1 MMLPIDHMRRLL
13 KAVTAAALFYGFV
26 GAGDVRFAAAEE
38 GWITLFDGKTLDGWH
53 KNPAKIGHGTGG
65 QWTVEDGSITGQ
77 QDPPGSGNGGI
88 LLTDKKFKNF
98 ELELDIKPD
107 WGICSGLFLRSND
120 KGQCLQMM
128 VDYHDGGNVGHVYGE
143 GTGGFN
149 TRPFDI
155 DGVVDDAKKLK
166 TYVAKP
172 VKGEAPK
179 LDYTCTSDE
188 WIKAYKVDDWNHV
201 KVRVEGSPAKVS
213 TWINGQPIIVWDGA
227 KFEGKNYDKQKV
239 LDTIG
244 DEGSIAVQVHGG
256 KSWPVGAKCRWKNI
270 RIKPL

>member
-1 MMLPIDHMRRLL
+1 MMLPIHHMRRVS
-13 KAVTAAALFYGFV
+13 KAIVAAALMV
-26 GAGDVRFAAAEE
+26 GLVAAGEVRSASAEE
-38 GWITLFDGKTLDGWH
+38 GWITLFDGKSLDGWH
-53 KNPAKIGHGTGG
+53 KNPTKIGHGTGG
-65 QWTVEDGSITGQ
+65 QWTVEDGAITGQ

-88 LLTDKKFKNF
+88 LLTDKMFKNF

-107 WGICSGLFLRSND
+107 WGICSGLFLRAND

-166 TYVAKP
+166 SYVAKP

-227 KFEGKNYDKQKV
+227 KYEGKNYDKQKV
-239 LDTIG
+239 IDTLG
-244 DEGSIAVQVHGG
+244 DKGSIAVQVHGG

>member
-13 KAVTAAALFYGFV
+13 NAVTAAALFCGFV
-26 GAGDVRFAAAEE
+26 AVGDVRIAAAEE

-65 QWTVEDGSITGQ
+65 QWTVEDGAITGQ

-172 VKGEAPK
+172 VKGEAPQ
-179 LDYTCTSDE
+179 LDYTCTSAE

-239 LDTIG
+239 IDTIG